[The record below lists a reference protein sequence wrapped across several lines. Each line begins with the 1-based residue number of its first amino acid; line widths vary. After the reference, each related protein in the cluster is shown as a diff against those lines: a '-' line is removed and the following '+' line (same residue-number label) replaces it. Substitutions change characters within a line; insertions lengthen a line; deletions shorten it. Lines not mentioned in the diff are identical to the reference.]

1 MKKNSKNRPIKVLIV
16 QQINRAYRVPLLKK
30 LATHPNI
37 NLTMIYGTNKP
48 VQAGDAGIS
57 IATDPMPFRT
67 IKAKI
72 EGIRLNGRELLWF
85 NKALKLIKN
94 EFFDVVIC
102 DYYTRMLSIWP
113 MQKIQHKRNASFILW
128 GIGFHQYPTPLL
140 DVFRKLMVNR
150 SDALLLY
157 SEKEKIKY
165 TNIGVPVQKCFVTQN
180 TVDIEG
186 IDAAVSA
193 ATGQQ
198 VLECKKKTESENGP
212 VLMHIGR
219 LAKNKRLD
227 ILIKILPA
235 LKKRWPF
242 IRLILIGEGPEMES
256 LKKMAKSFSVQE
268 CIKFIGPITDHKLLA
283 PWVLASDLFVA
294 PAQIGLMAP
303 MCLTYGK
310 TLVISDVAEHHGPE
324 VQAFVPGKTGLSY
337 HYEDSE
343 DLINS
348 INKLLDNP
356 KQRKQFAKIGSN
368 RVRKLMGPEQMLDA
382 FIDAINYVTF
392 RDIR

>member
-1 MKKNSKNRPIKVLIV
+1 MNQNSKVRQIKVLIV

-30 LATHPNI
+30 LAAHPGI

-48 VQAGDAGIS
+48 VQSGDAGIS

-67 IKAKI
+67 IKASI
-72 EGIRLNGRELLWF
+72 EGIRLNGREILWF

-102 DYYTRMLSIWP
+102 DYYTRLLSIWP
-113 MQKIQHKRNASFILW
+113 MQRIQHKRNANFILW
-128 GIGFHQYPTPLL
+128 GIGFHQYQTPLL
-140 DVFRKLMVNR
+140 DIFRKAMVKR

-165 TNIGVPVQKCFVTQN
+165 KNMGIPIQKCFVTQN

-186 IDAAVSA
+186 IDAAVN
-193 ATGQQ
+193 ATTEQQ
-198 VLECKKKTESENGP
+198 ILECMKKTDSENGP

-227 ILIKILPA
+227 VLIKILPV
-235 LKKRWPF
+235 LKKRWPM
-242 IRLILIGEGPEMES
+242 IRLILIGEGPEMEP
-256 LKKMAKSFSVQE
+256 LKNMAKSFSVQE
-268 CIKFIGPITDHKLLA
+268 CVKFLGPITDHKLLA
-283 PWVLASDLFVA
+283 PWVLSSDLFVA

-310 TLVISDVAEHHGPE
+310 TLIISDIDEHHGPE

-343 DLINS
+343 DLINT
-348 INKLLDNP
+348 INKLLDNS
-356 KQRKQFAKIGSN
+356 KQRKLFAEAGNN
-368 RVRKLMGPEQMLDA
+368 RVRKMMGPEQMLDA
-382 FIDAINYVTF
+382 FIDAIHFVTQ
-392 RDIR
+392 RDIK